1 MKQGQ
6 REVTPEKRPARQWEK
21 RGAAGERKQGPDGQ
35 PEGDGEEEE
44 DPRV

>member
-6 REVTPEKRPARQWEK
+6 REVTPEKGPARQWEK
-21 RGAAGERKQGPDGQ
+21 REVAEERKQGPDRQ

>member
-21 RGAAGERKQGPDGQ
+21 RGAAGERKQSSDRQ
-35 PEGDGEEEE
+35 PEGDREEEE